1 MREELDKK
9 LCEAFPILYQQR
21 NMNMS
26 QTAMCW
32 GFSHGDGW
40 FDLIWNLSEK
50 LENINK
56 SLPSDGDLFVVATQV
71 KEKFGT
77 LRFYTGGIP
86 SSVSEEVYK
95 LINEAESI
103 SGVTCEECGKD
114 GKSRTGGWVKT
125 LCDDCVKPI
134 TPKEKEFADKH
145 FYRKK
150 EGL

>member
-1 MREELDKK
+1 MREDLDKK

-26 QTAMCW
+26 QTCMCW
-32 GFSHGDGW
+32 GFECSDGW

-56 SLPSDGDLFVVATQV
+56 SLPSDSDLFVVAVQV

-86 SSVSEEVYK
+86 SSVSDEVGK
-95 LINEAESI
+95 FINEAETASEK
-103 SGVTCEECGKD
+103 TCEECGKD

-125 LCDDCVKPI
+125 LCNDCYKPP
-134 TPKEKEFADKH
+134 TPEQKEIAERGK
-145 FYRKK
+145 
-150 EGL
+150 